1 MLDATTSISI
11 PPGYAK
17 FYGKGENTSMI
28 KSPVITGQGFTY
40 DGNLVI
46 KCDSH
51 VEKNQWW
58 ENFHVLNGAYF
69 TKMGDSKVII
79 DACTGI
85 KKWWEMKEEIPEDPK
100 FPIIMDDNRNYAY
113 LFEDHLLL
121 YGDYDMN
128 DLVLIIKERK
138 TPSIR
143 ATRQKSSR

>member
-46 KCDSH
+46 ECDSH

-58 ENFHVLNGAYF
+58 ENFHVLNGPYF

-79 DACTGI
+79 DVCTGI
-85 KKWWEMKEEIPEDPK
+85 KNGGNEGGDPGRE
-100 FPIIMDDNRNYAY
+100 F
-113 LFEDHLLL
+113 L
-121 YGDYDMN
+121 
-128 DLVLIIKERK
+128 
-138 TPSIR
+138 
-143 ATRQKSSR
+143 SSRSSWMIIAIMLICLKTNGLYMGITI